1 MEEEKEDDDDDD
13 EDVEEEEEEEGTDF
27 QKNERGSTRVCTVET
42 MEFPF
47 WNNFPV
53 KTVCQKSI
61 YRTEDSSELSSP

>member
-1 MEEEKEDDDDDD
+1 MEEEKEDDDD
-13 EDVEEEEEEEGTDF
+13 EDVEEEKEGTDF

-47 WNNFPV
+47 WNNFSVTV

-61 YRTEDSSELSSP
+61 YRTSDSSELSSP

>member
-1 MEEEKEDDDDDD
+1 MEEEKEEDDD
-13 EDVEEEEEEEGTDF
+13 EDVEEEEEEGTDF

-47 WNNFPV
+47 RNNFSV

-61 YRTEDSSELSSP
+61 YRT